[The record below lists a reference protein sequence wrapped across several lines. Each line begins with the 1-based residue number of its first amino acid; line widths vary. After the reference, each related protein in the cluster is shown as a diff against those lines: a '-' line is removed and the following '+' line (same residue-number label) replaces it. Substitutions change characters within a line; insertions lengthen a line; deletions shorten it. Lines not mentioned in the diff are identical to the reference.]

1 MHVASRCLLLLV
13 PVIALGCGTQ
23 KQIPL
28 GPEPK
33 RLAVSTRIVLKSG
46 ERFELRNGYTTTDS
60 VIGIRESARR
70 AIPRDSVLAVEEH
83 SGGSPAPLV
92 MLGALAIGAAVLIM
106 SGPLTMERQ

>member
-1 MHVASRCLLLLV
+1 MRVASRCLLLLV
-13 PVIALGCGTQ
+13 PVIALGCGST

-33 RLAVSTRIVLKSG
+33 RLASSTRIVLKSG
-46 ERFELRNGYTTTDS
+46 ERFELRNGFATRDS
-60 VIGIRESARR
+60 VIGIRDRARR

-83 SGGSPAPLV
+83 ASPSPAPLV